1 MNSSDTRVSSY
12 LDDLARMLADLD
24 PADRDEVL
32 AGVREHLDATL
43 AEHPDDPAA
52 VDAALL
58 RLGPPER
65 VAAEARAELAPPT
78 PSSPKPLP
86 ARGWLVAALVL
97 LLATSAPFTLGTAI
111 ERVVDLA
118 SRDAPESMFGLSTT
132 LLPTAPLMVFTWPL
146 WVGGMACAFMARRRA
161 PRTWGL
167 LLAVGPVAF
176 LGSWVAMLWRE
187 PVVLSAVVAVVA
199 CAALTVLAVVVAQ
212 RVWREARTT

>member
-1 MNSSDTRVSSY
+1 MNSSDTRVGSY

-43 AEHPDDPAA
+43 SEHPDDPAA

-58 RLGPPER
+58 RLGPPEQ
-65 VAAEARAELAPPT
+65 VAAQARAELAPEES
-78 PSSPKPLP
+78 SSPPPLP

-97 LLATSAPFTLGTAI
+97 LLLTSAPFTLGTAVQ
-111 ERVVDLA
+111 RVVDLA
-118 SRDAPESMFGLSTT
+118 SRDAPESMFGLSP

-146 WVGGMACAFMARRRA
+146 WIGGMACAFVARRRA

-167 LLAVGPVAF
+167 LLAIGPVAF
-176 LGSWVAMLWRE
+176 LGSWVFMFWRE
-187 PVVLSAVVAVVA
+187 PDVLSAVVAIVA
-199 CAALTVLAVVVAQ
+199 CAALTVLPVVVAQ
-212 RVWREARTT
+212 RVWREGRTP